1 MSENDTENK
10 SEAKDAAESKPA
22 EPVAQAKAEPKLVGD
37 KAYQHQ
43 GGTVELTPAS
53 DFSILKAET
62 TGGVV
67 LGLMAVMGT
76 IMYFSYQSFQS
87 DYMLLFCGLFVFLG
101 VYPSIN
107 FKVKNANSKIILEVS
122 TAFALCM
129 CVFLVLKSMQI
140 PQDQHNKILIIFVTL
155 LGMRYIFFPAYNVG
169 VAEDQK
175 ASN

>member
-1 MSENDTENK
+1 MSENETTEK
-10 SEAKDAAESKPA
+10 KEELAEAKAEIKAESKP
-22 EPVAQAKAEPKLVGD
+22 EPKPVGD
-37 KAYQHQ
+37 KAYQNQ
-43 GGTVELTPAS
+43 GGTVDITPAS

-62 TGGVV
+62 SGPVV
-67 LGLMAVMGT
+67 MGLMAVMGV
-76 IMYFSYQSFQS
+76 IMFLSYKSFQS

-107 FKVKNANSKIILEVS
+107 VKVKNPNSKIILEVS
-122 TAFALCM
+122 IAFALCM
-129 CVFLVLKSMQI
+129 GVFLLLKSMAI
-140 PQDQHNKILIIFVTL
+140 PETEHLKILIIFVTL

>member
-1 MSENDTENK
+1 MSDNDTTEKKNE
-10 SEAKDAAESKPA
+10 SAETEVKA
-22 EPVAQAKAEPKLVGD
+22 EVKAEPKLVGD

-43 GGTVELTPAS
+43 GAMVELTPAS
-53 DFSILKAET
+53 DFSIIKAET
-62 TGGVV
+62 SRGVV
-67 LGLMAVMGT
+67 IGLLVALGVIIYL
-76 IMYFSYQSFQS
+76 SYQSFQA

-107 FKVKNANSKIILEVS
+107 LNVKNGNSKIILEVS
-122 TAFALCM
+122 IAFALCM
-129 CVFLVLKSMQI
+129 CVFFVLKAMQI
-140 PQDQHNKILIIFVTL
+140 PQDQHNKVLIIFVTL

>member
-1 MSENDTENK
+1 MSDNDTTEK
-10 SEAKDAAESKPA
+10 KELQAET
-22 EPVAQAKAEPKLVGD
+22 EVKAEPKLVGD

-43 GGTVELTPAS
+43 GATVELTPAS
-53 DFSILKAET
+53 DFSIIKAET
-62 TGGVV
+62 SSTVV
-67 LGLMAVMGT
+67 LGLLAVIGV
-76 IMYFSYQSFQS
+76 IIYFSYQSFQS

-107 FKVKNANSKIILEVS
+107 LKVKNANSKIILEVS
-122 TAFALCM
+122 IAFALCM

-169 VAEDQK
+169 VSEDQK

>member
-1 MSENDTENK
+1 MSENETTEK
-10 SEAKDAAESKPA
+10 KDEQAL
-22 EPVAQAKAEPKLVGD
+22 AKAETEALPKPVGD
-37 KAYQHQ
+37 VAYQNQ
-43 GGTVELTPAS
+43 GSTVDITPAS

-62 TGGVV
+62 SGTVV
-67 LGLMAVMGT
+67 MGLMVVMGV
-76 IMYFSYQSFQS
+76 IMFLAYRSFQS

-107 FKVKNANSKIILEVS
+107 IKVKNANSKIILEVS
-122 TAFALCM
+122 IAFALCM
-129 CVFLVLKSMQI
+129 GVFMLLKSMQI
-140 PQDQHNKILIIFVTL
+140 PEAEHNKILIIFVTL

>member
-1 MSENDTENK
+1 MSENENTEK
-10 SEAKDAAESKPA
+10 KEELAEAKAET
-22 EPVAQAKAEPKLVGD
+22 KAEPKLVGD

-43 GGTVELTPAS
+43 GGTVDITPAS

-62 TGGVV
+62 SGTVV
-67 LGLMAVMGT
+67 MGLMVVMGT
-76 IMYFSYQSFQS
+76 IMFLSYRTFQS

-107 FKVKNANSKIILEVS
+107 INVKNANSKIILEVS
-122 TAFALCM
+122 IAFALCM
-129 CVFLVLKSMQI
+129 GVFLLLKSMQI
-140 PQDQHNKILIIFVTL
+140 PETEHLKTLIIFVTL

>member
-1 MSENDTENK
+1 MSENETNDKKTE
-10 SEAKDAAESKPA
+10 AAE
-22 EPVAQAKAEPKLVGD
+22 VKAETKLVGD

-43 GGTVELTPAS
+43 GATVELTPAS
-53 DFSILKAET
+53 DFSIIKSET
-62 TGGVV
+62 SRGVV
-67 LGLMAVMGT
+67 LGILVALAAV
-76 IMYFSYQSFQS
+76 IYLSYQSFQS

-107 FKVKNANSKIILEVS
+107 LKVKNPNSKIILEVS
-122 TAFALCM
+122 IAFVLCM
-129 CVFLVLKSMQI
+129 CVFLMLKAMHI
-140 PQDQHNKILIIFVTL
+140 PQEEHNRVLIIFVTL